1 MSKESGKWWESDD
14 KFAKDVYKQFVEFYE
29 KVTGTDLELIQIL
42 KDHYNISLDNPLE
55 NPSSLFD
62 LVARIKSNLKDSPDL
77 YSHHFQSHGQL
88 SDHPHALSPSSS
100 HTEPRG
106 ENAVLSSE
114 DLHKPG
120 QVSIQLPGTNYVG
133 PGNELQ
139 AGPPQSAVDSAAR
152 IHDFRYSQLAKLG
165 INPYTY
171 WTVADEE
178 LLKNIKNET
187 GFQAQAV
194 KDYFT
199 LKGAAAPVAHFQ
211 GSLPEVPAYN
221 ASEKYPSMTSVNSAE
236 ASTGAGGGGSNPVKS
251 MWSEGAT
258 FTANSVTCT
267 FSRQFLIPYDPE
279 HHYKVFSPAASS
291 CHNASGKEA
300 KVCTISP
307 IMGYSTPWRY
317 LDFNALNLFFSPLEF
332 QHLIENY
339 GSIAPDALTVTISEI
354 AVKDVTDKT
363 GGGVQVTDSTTGRL
377 CMLVDHEYKYPYV
390 LGQGQDTLAPEL
402 PIWVYFPPQYAY
414 LTVGDVNT
422 QGISGDSKKLAS
434 EESAFYV
441 LEHSSFELLGT
452 GGSATMSYKFPP
464 VPPENL
470 EGCSQHFYEM
480 YNPLYGSR
488 LGVPDTL
495 GGDPKFRSLTH
506 EDHAIQPQNF
516 MPGPL
521 VNSVST
527 KEGDTSNTGAGKALT
542 GLSTGTSQSTRI
554 SLRPGP
560 VSQPYH
566 HWDTDKYVTGINAIS
581 HGQTTYGNAEDKEY
595 QQGVGRFPNEKEQ
608 LKQLQG
614 LNIHTYFP
622 NKGTQQYTD
631 QIERPLMVGSV
642 WNRRALH
649 YESQLWSKIPNLDDS
664 FKTQFAALGGWGLHQ
679 PPPQIFLKILPQ
691 SGPIG
696 GIKSMGITTLVQY
709 AVGIMTVTMTFKLGP
724 RKATGRW
731 NPQPGVYPPHA
742 AGHLP
747 YVLYDPTATDAKQH
761 HRHGYEKPEELWTAK
776 SRVHPL

>member
-1 MSKESGKWWESDD
+1 
-14 KFAKDVYKQFVEFYE
+14 
-29 KVTGTDLELIQIL
+29 
-42 KDHYNISLDNPLE
+42 
-55 NPSSLFD
+55 
-62 LVARIKSNLKDSPDL
+62 
-77 YSHHFQSHGQL
+77 
-88 SDHPHALSPSSS
+88 
-100 HTEPRG
+100 
-106 ENAVLSSE
+106 
-114 DLHKPG
+114 
-120 QVSIQLPGTNYVG
+120 
-133 PGNELQ
+133 
-139 AGPPQSAVDSAAR
+139 
-152 IHDFRYSQLAKLG
+152 
-165 INPYTY
+165 
-171 WTVADEE
+171 
-178 LLKNIKNET
+178 
-187 GFQAQAV
+187 
-194 KDYFT
+194 
-199 LKGAAAPVAHFQ
+199 
-211 GSLPEVPAYN
+211 
-221 ASEKYPSMTSVNSAE
+221 
-236 ASTGAGGGGSNPVKS
+236 
-251 MWSEGAT
+251 
-258 FTANSVTCT
+258 
-267 FSRQFLIPYDPE
+267 
-279 HHYKVFSPAASS
+279 
-291 CHNASGKEA
+291 
-300 KVCTISP
+300 
-307 IMGYSTPWRY
+307 
-317 LDFNALNLFFSPLEF
+317 
-332 QHLIENY
+332 
-339 GSIAPDALTVTISEI
+339 
-354 AVKDVTDKT
+354 
-363 GGGVQVTDSTTGRL
+363 
-377 CMLVDHEYKYPYV
+377 MLVDHEYKYPYV

-441 LEHSSFELLGT
+441 LEHSSFQLLGT
-452 GGSATMSYKFPP
+452 GGTATMSYKFPP

-527 KEGDTSNTGAGKALT
+527 KEGDSSNTGAGKALT
-542 GLSTGTSQSTRI
+542 GLSTGTSQNTRI

-614 LNIHTYFP
+614 LNMHTYFP

-679 PPPQIFLKILPQ
+679 PPPQIFKYYHKVGQLEVLNQWELLPFNMPWELQ
-691 SGPIG
+691 LHLNWGPVKLQDG
-696 GIKSMGITTLVQY
+696 GILNLEYIPRTQQVIYHMYYMTPQLQMQNNTTDMDMKSLKNCGQPK
-709 AVGIMTVTMTFKLGP
+709 AVCT
-724 RKATGRW
+724 
-731 NPQPGVYPPHA
+731 H
-742 AGHLP
+742 
-747 YVLYDPTATDAKQH
+747 
-761 HRHGYEKPEELWTAK
+761 
-776 SRVHPL
+776 